1 MRRVPICAGCRSS
14 PRCTVIAAFALR
26 MLDFQFL
33 GPPPTT
39 SPATIGD
46 TVIFAIQ
53 QIEAVAAIGEGGA
66 DEADALMAHD
76 ALGGGDPGTYQ
87 GDRVL
92 GGEIGEAGQV
102 INMVLGAKKRP
113 AAERDGLSWAASD
126 SVSAG

>member
-26 MLDFQFL
+26 MIDFQFL

-53 QIEAVAAIGEGGA
+53 QIEAVAAISEGGA

-92 GGEIGEAGQV
+92 GGEIGEAGPVV
-102 INMVLGAKKRP
+102 IMHPGSEQPTA
-113 AAERDGLSWAASD
+113 
-126 SVSAG
+126 